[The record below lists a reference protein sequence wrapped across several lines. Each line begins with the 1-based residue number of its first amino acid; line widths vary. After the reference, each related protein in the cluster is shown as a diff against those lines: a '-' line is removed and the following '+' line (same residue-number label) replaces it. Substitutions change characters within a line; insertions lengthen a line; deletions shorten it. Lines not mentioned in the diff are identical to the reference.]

1 MWNTYYTTNIE
12 VLLVSATG
20 QCFVAGAVQVHTW
33 SISAVVLAF
42 LLLTT
47 IFRMSIIILTLTFTT
62 CFYERVD
69 EKQES
74 TWRLQPVSDWLG
86 QTAVKQFVTNSGV
99 TILTA
104 AVMHSQALKEIKLN
118 LWLAVQKSGW
128 VICAHCVYMAR

>member
-1 MWNTYYTTNIE
+1 
-12 VLLVSATG
+12 
-20 QCFVAGAVQVHTW
+20 
-33 SISAVVLAF
+33 
-42 LLLTT
+42 
-47 IFRMSIIILTLTFTT
+47 MSIIILTLTFTT
-62 CFYERVD
+62 CFCERVD

-86 QTAVKQFVTNSGV
+86 QTPAKQFVTNSGV